1 MMRTWT
7 SFLPSLWP
15 LQRAP
20 AAGAVL
26 GTLPPVLSSRHNP
39 LRWALLTMPA
49 EPCGPFL
56 VHRVQWGRPSASE
69 SLEALILWEEGQ

>member
-1 MMRTWT
+1 MRTWT

-26 GTLPPVLSSRHNP
+26 GTLPPVPSSRHNP
-39 LRWALLTMPA
+39 LRWALVTTPA
-49 EPCGPFL
+49 EPCWPFL
-56 VHRVQWGRPSASE
+56 GHRVQWGLQSAPE
-69 SLEALILWEEGQ
+69 SLEALTLWEGH